1 MAAGL
6 RRDVS
11 VWFLDRRISD
21 FWLSLPAGLYTAGRE
36 TTDPDS
42 GRVGRRIPRASRN
55 ENVEDGETAGVDCNE
70 ECLCLYLSVVR
81 FERKAVRCVG
91 RLC

>member
-1 MAAGL
+1 
-6 RRDVS
+6 
-11 VWFLDRRISD
+11 
-21 FWLSLPAGLYTAGRE
+21 
-36 TTDPDS
+36 
-42 GRVGRRIPRASRN
+42 VGRRIPRASRN